1 MVWPSTQTSMLTCHS
16 LVMFTGE
23 PLCDCDWLGFAARAG
38 HVANASRTST
48 RTTAC
53 GCRST
58 TTGAGYIAESKWAGL
73 PDERVLVVVTVVPI
87 AVGRLGRC
95 RLNALWRATALVASC
110 HAVRDGAV
118 IGAAA
123 RDPFRTLG
131 ANLGELL
138 ASGES
143 GENAPVGALDFRFV
157 VLAGL
162 NGAEVLHL
170 QFVQISTVGAVA
182 SDLSGGVFSVG
193 VTRLESRAAGSAE
206 DDEKGRKDR
215 GEADLDVVHDT
226 SIGGHRGGLRFRACR
241 VDLRVLLALIA
252 HGLGSFREIG
262 RFGSG

>member
-73 PDERVLVVVTVVPI
+73 HDERDLVVVTVVPI

-95 RLNALWRATALVASC
+95 RLNALWSATALVASC

-118 IGAAA
+118 IGAAV

-131 ANLGELL
+131 ANLGALPAIYPFLRQGVAASLDAVFGGL
-138 ASGES
+138 A
-143 GENAPVGALDFRFV
+143 

-162 NGAEVLHL
+162 RFSQPEL
-170 QFVQISTVGAVA
+170 
-182 SDLSGGVFSVG
+182 LSP
-193 VTRLESRAAGSAE
+193 AHSAE
-206 DDEKGRKDR
+206 NTPRP
-215 GEADLDVVHDT
+215 
-226 SIGGHRGGLRFRACR
+226 
-241 VDLRVLLALIA
+241 
-252 HGLGSFREIG
+252 
-262 RFGSG
+262 